1 MSLFEHKTLA
11 SLKVSVEARA
21 NLLRSDFKKRA
32 EDLKARHPG
41 STFAEELASYGKYF
55 VLISGPFANLS
66 SDFKPLVE
74 FISREGSLQTIEYR
88 DFKLHVIFS
97 MHKRALIRRIGLFL
111 CRGWALL
118 LFRAQHIVDR
128 WRDAVSPGSP
138 PFASDDVDLLPCDIS
153 LDSCSAAL
161 TAALMCLLHKHLAQ

>member
-21 NLLRSDFKKRA
+21 NLVRSDLKKRA
-32 EDLKARHPG
+32 EDLDARHPG
-41 STFAEELASYGKYF
+41 STFAQELASYGKYF
-55 VLISGPFANLS
+55 VLISGPFVNLS
-66 SDFKPLVE
+66 NDFKPLVD
-74 FISREGSLQTIEYR
+74 FIARERSLQTIEFR

-111 CRGWALL
+111 CRGWA
-118 LFRAQHIVDR
+118 QHIFDR

-153 LDSCSAAL
+153 LDFPFRGAYRGL
-161 TAALMCLLHKHLAQ
+161 NVH

>member
-21 NLLRSDFKKRA
+21 NLVRSDLKKRA
-32 EDLKARHPG
+32 EDLDARHPG
-41 STFAEELASYGKYF
+41 STFAQELASYGKYF

-66 SDFKPLVE
+66 SDFKPLVD
-74 FISREGSLQTIEYR
+74 FIARERSLQTIEFR
-88 DFKLHVIFS
+88 DFKLQVIFS

-111 CRGWALL
+111 CRGW
-118 LFRAQHIVDR
+118 AQHIVDR

-153 LDSCSAAL
+153 LDFPFRGAYRGLNVPGA
-161 TAALMCLLHKHLAQ
+161 